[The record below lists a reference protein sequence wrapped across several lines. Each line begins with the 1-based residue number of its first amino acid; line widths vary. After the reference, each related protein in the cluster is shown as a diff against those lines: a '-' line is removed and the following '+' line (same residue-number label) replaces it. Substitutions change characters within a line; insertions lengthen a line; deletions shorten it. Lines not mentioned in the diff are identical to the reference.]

1 MNYYFL
7 FTFTKV
13 DCGNGIRSFGKRR
26 RRRDADAKL
35 GALGE
40 RLVYDPNLGQEVI
53 ALDTPLRKQI
63 FVDPGITVNRFTADP
78 LGSGDDSRSGQGRSL
93 SGATGGQGGNQ
104 MEMLSTSEA
113 LKFRS
118 LIYNKKTPLI
128 LKN

>member
-53 ALDTPLRKQI
+53 ALDTPLRNQI

-104 MEMLSTSEA
+104 MDAFHFGSS
-113 LKFRS
+113 
-118 LIYNKKTPLI
+118 
-128 LKN
+128 